1 MIWCYHRNRKMKL
14 GKSQG
19 QTNIAK
25 MLKASPD
32 QCSQLIAVLI
42 NIFKEGKVA
51 KEWNNSYIMSLFKGK
66 NSILDR
72 GNYHGLKLTDDIVGS
87 PPPMVWVFEIFRKKG
102 GSNFFHKKGS
112 FGNVGGGG
120 GILKKG
126 VSLILILTSPFQ
138 CYLSLSVLY
147 VCVCVC
153 FVYLH
158 HFYQYSLLF
167 YRKNFSL
174 IASNQQIWL

>member
-120 GILKKG
+120 GYFKKG
-126 VSLILILTSPFQ
+126 GIT
-138 CYLSLSVLY
+138 
-147 VCVCVC
+147 
-153 FVYLH
+153 
-158 HFYQYSLLF
+158 YSHT
-167 YRKNFSL
+167 N
-174 IASNQQIWL
+174 

>member
-14 GKSQG
+14 GKSLG

-25 MLKASPD
+25 MLKASLD

-87 PPPMVWVFEIFRKKG
+87 PPPMV
-102 GSNFFHKKGS
+102 
-112 FGNVGGGG
+112 
-120 GILKKG
+120 
-126 VSLILILTSPFQ
+126 
-138 CYLSLSVLY
+138 
-147 VCVCVC
+147 
-153 FVYLH
+153 
-158 HFYQYSLLF
+158 
-167 YRKNFSL
+167 
-174 IASNQQIWL
+174 